1 MLDDLLRPMKERVL
15 LPAATALGGRVH
27 PMVVTLA
34 AFAMGVGAAV
44 AAARGADGLG
54 LVLWLA
60 NGVLDGF
67 DGTLARAQRR
77 QSDLGGYVDIVLD
90 FIVYAAVP
98 IGLVLGAP
106 RADRA
111 VLAMTALAMV
121 ASFYVNAA
129 SWMYLAAILER
140 RGVGAA
146 ARGELTTVTMPRGL
160 VGGTETIVLYA
171 MYFALR
177 RLLVPLFALSAAL
190 VLITVL
196 QRLVWAVR
204 RL

>member
-1 MLDDLLRPMKERVL
+1 MLDELLRPVKERVL
-15 LPAATALGGRVH
+15 LPTATALGRRVH

-34 AFAMGVGAAV
+34 AFAMGVGASV
-44 AAARGADGLG
+44 AAARGANGLG

-60 NGVLDGF
+60 NRVLDGF

-77 QSDLGGYVDIVLD
+77 QSDLGGYVDIMLD

-106 RADRA
+106 HADRA
-111 VLAMTALAMV
+111 VLAVTALAMV

-140 RGVGAA
+140 RGAGAA

-190 VLITVL
+190 VLVTVL